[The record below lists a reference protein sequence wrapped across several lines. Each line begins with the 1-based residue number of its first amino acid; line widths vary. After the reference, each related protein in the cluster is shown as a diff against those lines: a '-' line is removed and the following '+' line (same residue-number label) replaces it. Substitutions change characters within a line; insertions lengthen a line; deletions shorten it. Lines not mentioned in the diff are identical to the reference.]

1 MKSQKLGKKR
11 IPWWTEIP
19 WKGWWKKYMRKQA
32 RNRLK
37 KAGNNEI
44 YKN

>member
-19 WKGWWKKYMRKQA
+19 WKGWWKTY
-32 RNRLK
+32 RLR
-37 KAGNNEI
+37 
-44 YKN
+44 